1 MFPQKKQTEMHI
13 HTSGQTD
20 RQTDRQTDGGLGEYN
35 KTSGVCVCLIYQYK
49 RVNMCRD
56 VCALFLE
63 KLRTSFLK
71 TYTLNTSEAT
81 FPPLKISSQRKRKRK
96 KMTIQT
102 TVSSLLGVFLT

>member
-1 MFPQKKQTEMHI
+1 M
-13 HTSGQTD
+13 
-20 RQTDRQTDGGLGEYN
+20 
-35 KTSGVCVCLIYQYK
+35 CLIYQYK

-71 TYTLNTSEAT
+71 PYTLNISEAT
-81 FPPLKISSQRKRKRK
+81 FPPLKISSQTERKRK

>member
-63 KLRTSFLK
+63 TSASFLK
-71 TYTLNTSEAT
+71 PYTLNTSEAT